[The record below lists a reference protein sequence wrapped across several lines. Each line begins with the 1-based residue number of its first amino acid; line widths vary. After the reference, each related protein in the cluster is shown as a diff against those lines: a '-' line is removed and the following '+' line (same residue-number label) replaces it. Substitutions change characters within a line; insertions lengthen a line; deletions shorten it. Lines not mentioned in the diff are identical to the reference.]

1 MSEKRLYRIEHLTQY
16 RYSAQAALSMNQVC
30 LRARES
36 GVQTTLDHSFRTSP
50 QADYFQDSLD
60 YFGNHHRLFAF
71 QKPHTTLDIL
81 SDHLVEIRTKAGL
94 GGVDHSRPDPFLYAS
109 PYVPLGE
116 AYAALG
122 RPHFTEYQE
131 GKEPLT
137 AGLLSLMAEIYS
149 RFEYDPKVTDI
160 STPVAKV
167 LEIKRGVC
175 QDFAH
180 LMLAVLR
187 SLKIPAR
194 YVSGY
199 LNTLPPPGKEKILG
213 ADASHAW
220 VSAYTPE
227 EGWIDLD
234 PTNNLA
240 PSLNHIAIA
249 WGRDYGDV
257 TPIRGVVLGG
267 GEQTLE
273 VKVSVISLD
282 K

>member
-1 MSEKRLYRIEHLTQY
+1 MS
-16 RYSAQAALSMNQVC
+16 AA
-30 LRARES
+30 
-36 GVQTTLDHSFRTSP
+36 TS
-50 QADYFQDSLD
+50 
-60 YFGNHHRLFAF
+60 
-71 QKPHTTLDIL
+71 
-81 SDHLVEIRTKAGL
+81 
-94 GGVDHSRPDPFLYAS
+94 
-109 PYVPLGE
+109 
-116 AYAALG
+116 
-122 RPHFTEYQE
+122 
-131 GKEPLT
+131 
-137 AGLLSLMAEIYS
+137 
-149 RFEYDPKVTDI
+149 
-160 STPVAKV
+160 
-167 LEIKRGVC
+167 
-175 QDFAH
+175 
-180 LMLAVLR
+180 
-187 SLKIPAR
+187 IP
-194 YVSGY
+194 S
-199 LNTLPPPGKEKILG
+199 PPPGKEKILG